1 MKEKEEMK
9 WKVDEAISAF
19 TRHKKAIEDE
29 KVKQAMIKEL
39 KKRSKEMKKLA
50 EDLD

>member
-1 MKEKEEMK
+1 MKEKEEME

-19 TRHKKAIEDE
+19 KRYKQAIEDE

>member
-1 MKEKEEMK
+1 MKDEIK

-19 TRHKKAIEDE
+19 TRYKKAIEDE

-39 KKRSKEMKKLA
+39 KKRSKEMKALA

>member
-1 MKEKEEMK
+1 ME

-19 TRHKKAIEDE
+19 KRYKQAIEDE

-50 EDLD
+50 EELD